1 MQENGY
7 FNVLTVFSVRIW
19 MESGKNKQE
28 YVHFLYFFINILQIF
43 RFFLQGEINCW
54 GGRDRKISALVSA
67 LVSAPVS
74 ALYLTLGSQG
84 WTALFDGAGTLGPK
98 V

>member
-7 FNVLTVFSVRIW
+7 FNVLTVFSVRFW
-19 MESGKNKQE
+19 LESGKNMQE
-28 YVHFLYFFINILQIF
+28 YVHFLYFLQLF
-43 RFFLQGEINCW
+43 CRYSVFFFLQGEINGW

-67 LVSAPVS
+67 L
-74 ALYLTLGSQG
+74 YLTFGSQG
-84 WTALFDGAGTLGPK
+84 WTALFDWADTLGPK